1 MTELKT
7 HLDVYKLLPKT
18 NCKKCDLPTCLAF
31 AVAVI
36 QGQKQLDQCPFVEEG
51 VLETVHTPGEQNKKQ
66 QEEQER
72 RELAAIQGRVA
83 QVDLAKTAERL
94 GAPMSGEN
102 IVIHSLGKPFEVDP
116 EGHLAS
122 NCHVN
127 RWVMGPI
134 LSYILS
140 SEGMEPTGDWVSFRE
155 LKGGKDW
162 YNFFTHRCEKPLAKL
177 ADEHTDL
184 FEDLIYLFDGTAT
197 GGSFE
202 SDISLVLHP
211 LPRVPI
217 QICYWKPDEGMG
229 SQLNIFFD
237 KTASQNLGVESI
249 YALLTGMLIM
259 FEKIARR
266 HG

>member
-36 QGQKQLDQCPFVEEG
+36 QGQKQLDNCPFVEDE
-51 VLETVHTPGEQNKKQ
+51 VLETVHTPGARNKRQ
-66 QEEQER
+66 QEEEER
-72 RELAAIQGRVA
+72 RELAAMQSRMEKVDLPKVA
-83 QVDLAKTAERL
+83 QKL

-102 IVIHSLGKPFEVDP
+102 IIITSLGKPFEVDP
-116 EGHLAS
+116 QGHLAS

-134 LSYILS
+134 LNYILS
-140 SEGMEPTGDWVSFRE
+140 GEGREPTGDWVPFRE
-155 LKGGKDW
+155 LNGGRDW
-162 YNFFTHRCEKPLAKL
+162 DNFFTHRCEKPLAKL
-177 ADEHTDL
+177 ADKHTDL
-184 FEDLIYLFDGTAT
+184 FEDLIILFDGMPTD
-197 GGSFE
+197 GSFD
-202 SDISLVLHP
+202 SDISLILRP

-217 QICYWKPDEGMG
+217 HICYWKPDDGMG

-237 KTASQNLGVESI
+237 KTASQNLGWNPSTPCSP
-249 YALLTGMLIM
+249 ACSSCS
-259 FEKIARR
+259 RR
-266 HG
+266 